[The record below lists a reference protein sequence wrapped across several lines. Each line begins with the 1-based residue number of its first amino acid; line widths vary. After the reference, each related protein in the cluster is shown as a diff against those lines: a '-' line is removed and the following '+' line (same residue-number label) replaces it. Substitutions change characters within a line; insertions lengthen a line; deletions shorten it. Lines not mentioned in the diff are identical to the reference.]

1 MTTGATQ
8 PQISK
13 DKIARQAAEWVVRL
27 TADREEERSAA
38 RAGFEAWKREDAQ
51 HAQAAQR
58 IEGFILQ
65 VHAVRDSAEGNTR
78 AVRASLNATC
88 PPHKPHR
95 PKDAGRTFAL
105 VLMLGLPAWL
115 FLQGHS
121 PSYLMS
127 DLRTPTGQWASST
140 LKDGTRLTLS
150 SASAANLRFSESR
163 RTIELVRGEVLVD
176 VAHDPDRPLWVE
188 TPHGGVR
195 ALGTRFV
202 VRREDGATVLT
213 MIESKALAK
222 AAPRS
227 SAAASTEAMG
237 TVVVAGQRARITMDG
252 VELLAS
258 IDPASVQDAWKSRQ
272 LVADDRPLTDVLDEL
287 NRHRPG
293 TILYSRAQLEG
304 INVSAVLPLD
314 DTDRALQLLLTSLP
328 TLRVRT
334 LTDYVVVVDAPA
346 LR

>member
-1 MTTGATQ
+1 MTTDATQ

-13 DKIARQAAEWVVRL
+13 DKIARQAAQWVVRL
-27 TADREEERSAA
+27 SADREEERSTA

-51 HAQAAQR
+51 HAQAAQH
-58 IEGFILQ
+58 IEGFISR
-65 VHAVRDSAEGNTR
+65 VCAVRDSADGNAR
-78 AVRASLNATC
+78 AVRAVLNATG
-88 PPHKPHR
+88 PHPKPHR
-95 PKDAGRTFAL
+95 AKAAVRTLAL
-105 VLMLGLPAWL
+105 VLMLGLPSWL
-115 FLQGHS
+115 VLQSHS
-121 PSYLMS
+121 PSYLMA
-127 DLRTPTGQWASST
+127 DLRTPTGRWASST
-140 LKDGTRLTLS
+140 LQDGTRLTLN
-150 SASAANLRFSESR
+150 SASAVNLRFSESR
-163 RTIELVRGEVLVD
+163 RTIELVKGEVFVD

-202 VRREDGATVLT
+202 VKREDGATVLT

-222 AAPRS
+222 AALRS
-227 SAAASTEAMG
+227 SDAPSTEAMG
-237 TVVVAGQRARITMDG
+237 TVVGAGQRARITADG

-258 IDPASVQDAWKSRQ
+258 IDP
-272 LVADDRPLTDVLDEL
+272 PLAEMLDEL

-293 TILYSRAQLEG
+293 TIRYNRAQLEG
-304 INVSAVLPLD
+304 IHVFAVLPLD

-328 TLRVRT
+328 ALRVRT